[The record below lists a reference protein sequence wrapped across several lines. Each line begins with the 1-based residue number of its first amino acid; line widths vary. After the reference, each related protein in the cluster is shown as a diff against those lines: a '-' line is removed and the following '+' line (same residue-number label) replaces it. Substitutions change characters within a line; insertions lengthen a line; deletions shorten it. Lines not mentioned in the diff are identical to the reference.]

1 MLMKSE
7 RNYEVPQVNV
17 HYIQPEGALCSS
29 GDTDLR
35 KEMEELGE
43 NEGTWGD
50 LIN

>member
-17 HYIQPEGALCSS
+17 HHIQPEGTLCTS
-29 GDTDLR
+29 GTEDVS
-35 KEMEELGE
+35 E
-43 NEGTWGD
+43 NQGTWGD